1 MGSPYKYIERINGII
16 SEKGVPKLSPKE
28 LKRLLKIVALEYHE
42 RALRAKYKENVNQHE
57 IFLIGMKITDLTG
70 NISPDKLIEEMVRL
84 SRHHL

>member
-42 RALRAKYKENVNQHE
+42 RALRSFFKFFFFIVLRFQIRSHFIND
-57 IFLIGMKITDLTG
+57 FCF
-70 NISPDKLIEEMVRL
+70 
-84 SRHHL
+84 